1 MVMVVVVRVVMV
13 RMKVKKNKQR
23 NTTEVGH
30 LLASVFASSCFTLY
44 LPNLVYSRLL
54 APNISLLLNWISI
67 VF

>member
-1 MVMVVVVRVVMV
+1 MVVVGVVMV

-23 NTTEVGH
+23 NTTEWGH
-30 LLASVFASSCFTLY
+30 LLASVFAFSCFTLY

-54 APNISLLLNWISI
+54 GPNISLLLNWISI